1 MAKIWQKN
9 YELNKLLEDFTI
21 GVDCVLD
28 LDLIIPDCIA
38 SIAHAVMLETI
49 GILTKDELK
58 TLKQGLVNIIEL
70 KQKGQ
75 FKIEKSDEDCHT
87 AIENYLIKKYG
98 DAGKKIHTGRSRN
111 DQVLAAIRLYSKG
124 FLLSFMNSSLSLIS
138 GLIKFAEE
146 NKDVPMP
153 GRTHMQ
159 IAMPSSV
166 GLWSASFAEEML
178 DALELVKT
186 VYNINDMCPLGSAA
200 SYGVPLPLNREMVSE
215 LLGFNKIQ
223 NNVLYVNNS
232 RGKIESM
239 IIDSLHQMVLT
250 ISKMAQELI
259 LFSMPEF
266 SYFKLPD
273 ELCTGSSIMPQKKN
287 PDGLE
292 LIRAKTSTIS
302 ACSIQIKE
310 IISSLPT
317 GYNRDFQETKEP
329 FMRGIKTA
337 LGCVKI
343 IALTIEKLEINKDKL
358 IAGFIP
364 EIYATDAA
372 LELVE
377 KGVPFRDAYKEI
389 GLNIDK
395 LKSRNPVE
403 AIKAKKSS
411 GSTGNLQLEK
421 SNTRIKSFKDFIEQ
435 QEEHISEKIKKLTG
449 LEVSLF

>member
-9 YELNKLLEDFTI
+9 YEINKLLEDFTV
-21 GVDCVLD
+21 GDDYLLD
-28 LDLIIPDCIA
+28 MNLVIPDCIA

-49 GILTKDELK
+49 GILSKDELK
-58 TLKQGLVNIIEL
+58 SLKHSLIKIIEL
-70 KQKGQ
+70 RQNGK

-87 AIENYLIKKYG
+87 AIENYLIKECG

-124 FLLSFMNSSLSLIS
+124 FLLSFMKSSVLLIS
-138 GLIKFAEE
+138 GLIKLAEE
-146 NKDVPMP
+146 NKEVPMP

-166 GLWSASFAEEML
+166 GLWSASFAEELL
-178 DALELVKT
+178 DVLELVKSI
-186 VYNINDMCPLGSAA
+186 YNINDMCPLGSAA
-200 SYGVPLPLNREMVSE
+200 SYGVPLPLNREMVAE
-215 LLGFNKIQ
+215 LLGFKRLQ

-239 IIDSLHQMVLT
+239 ILDAVQHAVLT

-292 LIRAKTSTIS
+292 LIRAKASTVS
-302 ACSIQIKE
+302 ACSSQIKG
-310 IISSLPT
+310 IISSLPA

-337 LGCVKI
+337 LACVNI
-343 IALTIEKLEINKDKL
+343 MDLTIEKLEINKEKL

-364 EIYATDAA
+364 EIYAADAA

-377 KGVPFRDAYKEI
+377 KGMPFRDAYKEI

-395 LKSRNPVE
+395 LNNRDP
-403 AIKAKKSS
+403 AAALKAKKSS
-411 GSTGNLQLEK
+411 GTTGNLQLEK
-421 SNTRIKSFKDFIEQ
+421 SDALIKCFKDFIEQ
-435 QEEHISEKIKKLTG
+435 QEKHISSRIKKLAG
-449 LEVSLF
+449 NEIRLY

>member
-9 YELNKLLEDFTI
+9 YEINKLLEDFTV
-21 GVDCVLD
+21 GDDYLLD
-28 LDLIIPDCIA
+28 MNLVIPDCIA

-49 GILTKDELK
+49 GILSKDELK
-58 TLKQGLVNIIEL
+58 SLKHSLIKIIEL
-70 KQKGQ
+70 RQNGK

-87 AIENYLIKKYG
+87 AIENYLIKECG

-124 FLLSFMNSSLSLIS
+124 FLLSFMKSSVLLIS
-138 GLIKFAEE
+138 GLIKLAEE
-146 NKDVPMP
+146 NKEVPMP

-166 GLWSASFAEEML
+166 GLWSASFAEELL
-178 DALELVKT
+178 DVLELVKSI
-186 VYNINDMCPLGSAA
+186 YNINDMCPLGSAA
-200 SYGVPLPLNREMVSE
+200 SYGVPLPLNREMVAE
-215 LLGFNKIQ
+215 LLGFKRLQ

-239 IIDSLHQMVLT
+239 ILDAVQHAVLT

-292 LIRAKTSTIS
+292 LIRAKASTVS
-302 ACSIQIKE
+302 ACSSQIKG

-337 LGCVKI
+337 LACVNI
-343 IALTIEKLEINKDKL
+343 MDLTIEKLEINKEKL

-364 EIYATDAA
+364 EIYAADAA

-377 KGVPFRDAYKEI
+377 KGMPFRDAYKEI

-395 LKSRNPVE
+395 LNNRDP
-403 AIKAKKSS
+403 AAALKAKKSS
-411 GSTGNLQLEK
+411 GTTGNLQLEK
-421 SNTRIKSFKDFIEQ
+421 SDALIKCFKDFIEQ
-435 QEEHISEKIKKLTG
+435 QEKHISSRIKKLAG
-449 LEVSLF
+449 NEIRLY